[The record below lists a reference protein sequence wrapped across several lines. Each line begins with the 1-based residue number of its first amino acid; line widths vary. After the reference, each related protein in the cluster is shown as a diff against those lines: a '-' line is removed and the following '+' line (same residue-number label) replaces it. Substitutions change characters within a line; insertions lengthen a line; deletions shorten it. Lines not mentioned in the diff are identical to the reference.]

1 MTAHIYNRGQMVI
14 PAKARREACISEGD
28 VVSVQIQGDGRLLLV
43 RLELPKP
50 ALPENARL
58 IQRKGTHPVIKGAR
72 QPTEQELKEAL
83 ADFP

>member
-14 PAKARREACISEGD
+14 PAKARKEACISEGD

-72 QPTEQELKEAL
+72 QPTEQELKESL